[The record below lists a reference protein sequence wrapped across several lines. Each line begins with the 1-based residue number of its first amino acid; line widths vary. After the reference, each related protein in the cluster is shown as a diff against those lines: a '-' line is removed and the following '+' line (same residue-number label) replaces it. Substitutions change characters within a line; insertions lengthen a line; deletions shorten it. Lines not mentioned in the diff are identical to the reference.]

1 MKTLFKN
8 GIPFRG
14 FSGAS
19 EEYVNFARFGRQFLA
34 TADPIDWDSNFQ
46 DNGIVGEHSG
56 DPRFVSRLGRPMSPN
71 AIFGRVTQ
79 ERQSVASR
87 RSEFVHA
94 IRRKGHRP
102 ADLGS
107 DSLHHPARQDKEHRA
122 DQ

>member
-56 DPRFVSRLGRPMSPN
+56 DPR
-71 AIFGRVTQ
+71 
-79 ERQSVASR
+79 
-87 RSEFVHA
+87 
-94 IRRKGHRP
+94 
-102 ADLGS
+102 S
-107 DSLHHPARQDKEHRA
+107 DPRISGLRGLLNLSGNLLESQCFREN
-122 DQ
+122 